1 MQIQVED
8 LIKLIAYFSKEEELM
23 ERNLSILTN
32 LEDISYRLNDI
43 NDKLRIITNKTETFD
58 EFINGKEDDKPF
70 IY

>member
-43 NDKLRIITNKTETFD
+43 NDKLRIITNKTEIFD
-58 EFINGKEDDKPF
+58 EFING
-70 IY
+70 